1 MNWAGPERQN
11 WDAKMRA
18 QKIKI
23 SLIILL
29 PYLPIVVCM
38 SPVSPVF
45 HTVVTASTGLKNIL
59 RVKASNI
66 IYHELGYKTKI
77 IMLIFLAIS
86 WFRPSEWI
94 F

>member
-38 SPVSPVF
+38 SP
-45 HTVVTASTGLKNIL
+45 ASTGLKNIL

-86 WFRPSEWI
+86 CFRPSEWI